1 VKDNYSDGRC
11 KQSLGYPSP
20 FVVERKETWAVIAVL
35 QLAVGKVNVQLKPSD
50 EAQETNSS

>member
-11 KQSLGYPSP
+11 KQSLGYLSP
-20 FVVERKETWAVIAVL
+20 FLVKRKETWAVIAVL

>member
-1 VKDNYSDGRC
+1 
-11 KQSLGYPSP
+11 LGYPSP